1 MDCHSM
7 INNLAVVIS
16 ILMIFMIFVIII
28 FSIEIQSCNFSGQG
42 LPSLNLRI
50 LFF

>member
-7 INNLAVVIS
+7 VNNLAVVIS
-16 ILMIFMIFVIII
+16 ILMIFMIFFFFF

-42 LPSLNLRI
+42 LSSLNLRI